1 MKLSTSSRISLV
13 TVLLLTIIT
22 TILGGYSVLHSQSA
36 DTRKVDES
44 LNFVARSALENP
56 EQPVG
61 AALYV
66 IERSNLDVT
75 LTFLTQ
81 YGQETVIN
89 KSTLKYLGA
98 PDLLTVNL
106 ATTSPVFVN
115 GKSPYRFLAVVVEG
129 GDYIVIAR
137 STAEIRSNFNSDLQS
152 LAFLTFVI
160 DLIAALLLLLYFRRV
175 TVKEE
180 SASLARMQE
189 FLGDASHELRTP
201 LTVVKGY
208 VEMLSKNQLT
218 ESSDRERAFDRVGTE
233 IVRMETLVQDLLL
246 LAEIGESG
254 TRDVEIVDLSELLIS
269 YGTDF
274 ITLNPKRDV
283 SLSIAQGIHVEASRD
298 QLARFIQNAL
308 TNIVRHTSD
317 EVAVQITLTSHG
329 KAAHL
334 MIEDA
339 GKGLPDLAYR
349 SDIRSFNRFDKARSR
364 ENGGSGLGMSIM
376 SAVIQKLDGKLSL
389 RKSSLGGLAIL
400 VEFPHVKD

>member
-1 MKLSTSSRISLV
+1 
-13 TVLLLTIIT
+13 
-22 TILGGYSVLHSQSA
+22 
-36 DTRKVDES
+36 
-44 LNFVARSALENP
+44 
-56 EQPVG
+56 
-61 AALYV
+61 
-66 IERSNLDVT
+66 
-75 LTFLTQ
+75 
-81 YGQETVIN
+81 
-89 KSTLKYLGA
+89 
-98 PDLLTVNL
+98 
-106 ATTSPVFVN
+106 
-115 GKSPYRFLAVVVEG
+115 
-129 GDYIVIAR
+129 
-137 STAEIRSNFNSDLQS
+137 
-152 LAFLTFVI
+152 
-160 DLIAALLLLLYFRRV
+160 
-175 TVKEE
+175 
-180 SASLARMQE
+180 
-189 FLGDASHELRTP
+189 
-201 LTVVKGY
+201 
-208 VEMLSKNQLT
+208 
-218 ESSDRERAFDRVGTE
+218 
-233 IVRMETLVQDLLL
+233 METLVQDLLL

-274 ITLNPKRDV
+274 MTLNPKRDV

-329 KAAHL
+329 KATHL